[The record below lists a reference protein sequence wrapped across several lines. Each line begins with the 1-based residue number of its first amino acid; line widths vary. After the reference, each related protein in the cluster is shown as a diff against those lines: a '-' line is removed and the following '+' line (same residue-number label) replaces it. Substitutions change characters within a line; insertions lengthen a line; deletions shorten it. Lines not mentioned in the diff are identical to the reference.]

1 MEDAGI
7 PEESHEGR
15 WRGRHHCIRIV
26 TPNIDL
32 PQIRCGILA
41 TRRHHSTAPQ
51 GCVDAAFT

>member
-7 PEESHEGR
+7 PEESQVRE
-15 WRGRHHCIRIV
+15 GRHHCIRIV
-26 TPNIDL
+26 TL
-32 PQIRCGILA
+32 YRFTEIRCGILA